1 MTTNYKIEIKNIY
14 KVFGKDPQAI
24 MAQIRAG
31 VSKSDVLADTGHVV
45 GLNNVSLS
53 IESGHIHVI
62 MGLSGSGKS
71 TLIRHFNRLIDPTS
85 GQVVVDGENVLDYSK
100 QQLEHFRRN
109 KISMVFQR
117 FGLLPHETV
126 LENAAF
132 GLKVQGVTRAE
143 REVKARHWLE
153 QVGLAGVEEHYP
165 SQLSGGMQ
173 QRVGLARALVNDP
186 DILLMDEAFS
196 ALDPMIKGEMQD
208 QLLELQRKLQKT
220 IVFISHDLDEALKI
234 GDRIAILK
242 DGELVQEGTPSDI
255 LMRPATAYVEEF
267 ISGVNR
273 AKAIRVSHLLRA
285 VASARVSGDAS
296 YSPQNVDLSKAA
308 RLGQSIED
316 VMPQLMSGAQTVPVV
331 NEANS
336 LVGYL
341 DKSDVIAALYRTAA
355 SKV

>member
-1 MTTNYKIEIKNIY
+1 
-14 KVFGKDPQAI
+14 
-24 MAQIRAG
+24 
-31 VSKSDVLADTGHVV
+31 
-45 GLNNVSLS
+45 
-53 IESGHIHVI
+53 
-62 MGLSGSGKS
+62 
-71 TLIRHFNRLIDPTS
+71 
-85 GQVVVDGENVLDYSK
+85 
-100 QQLEHFRRN
+100 
-109 KISMVFQR
+109 
-117 FGLLPHETV
+117 
-126 LENAAF
+126 
-132 GLKVQGVTRAE
+132 
-143 REVKARHWLE
+143 
-153 QVGLAGVEEHYP
+153 
-165 SQLSGGMQ
+165 
-173 QRVGLARALVNDP
+173 VGLARALVNDP

-234 GDRIAILK
+234 GDRISILK
-242 DGELVQEGTPSDI
+242 DGELVQDGTPSDI

-273 AKAIRVSHLLRA
+273 SKAIRVSHVLRA
-285 VASARVSGDAS
+285 VASARVSGDES

-316 VMPQLMSGAQTVPVV
+316 VMPQLMNGAQTVPVV